1 MSNKIIYLSTFLPR
15 DKKTYYA
22 SKMHNFNFNSA
33 DAFSYSVFCGLA
45 DNLGDELQVIN
56 IPPLGAYPRYNS
68 LIYSRSHKY
77 IDNGIKI
84 NSIANNNMYVYQ
96 YFSIYKNTLRELKQL
111 DVKDSHTLLIY
122 SINIPVIKAAINY
135 RKKLAPKTKIVLIVP
150 DLLEDCMEKSIATKI
165 KMSIIGN
172 MDDIYKEIDG
182 FVFLTEHMN
191 ERVKTNHPYCIMEG
205 IYNSN
210 EIRSQFIDKVSI
222 EKKVFYSGML
232 YEKFGVKTLI
242 DAFCM
247 TKDIN
252 YRLQICGCGELEEY
266 IKQRQVED
274 NRIQFFGLV
283 SREEALKYQSSAT
296 LLVNPRTP
304 EGDFTKYS
312 FPSKN
317 IEYLVSG
324 TPTLIYQLPGIPPEY
339 YKYCYSLSHEQIG
352 VDFLTSKIDEILSLS
367 DEERDSMGRAAH
379 KFIVEKKNAKSQT
392 KKIIKLIND
401 IQ

>member
-1 MSNKIIYLSTFLPR
+1 MSTKIIYLSTFLPR
-15 DKKTYYA
+15 DKKDFYA

-45 DNLGDELQVIN
+45 VNLGTELQIIN

-68 LIYSRSHKY
+68 LIYSSSHKCT
-77 IDNGIKI
+77 DNGVKV
-84 NSIANNNMYVYQ
+84 NSIANSNLYVYQ

-111 DVKDSHTLLIY
+111 DVKENHTLLIY
-122 SINIPVIKAAINY
+122 SINIPVVKAAINY
-135 RKKLAPKTKIVLIVP
+135 RKKYAPKTKIVLIIP
-150 DLLEDCMEKSIATKI
+150 DLLEDCMEKSLASKI
-165 KMSIIGN
+165 KMSIIGS
-172 MDDIYKEIDG
+172 MDDIYKEMDG
-182 FVFLTEHMN
+182 FVFLTEQMN
-191 ERVKTNHPYCIMEG
+191 EKVKTKQPYCIMEG

-210 EIRSQFIDKVSI
+210 ERRIPFINKESA

-232 YEKFGVKTLI
+232 YEKFGVKALV

-247 TKDIN
+247 TTNVD

-266 IKQRQVED
+266 IKQKQAKD
-274 NRIQFFGLV
+274 NRIQFLGLV
-283 SREEALKYQSSAT
+283 SREEALKYQSSAS

-312 FPSKN
+312 FPSKD

-324 TPTLIYQLPGIPPEY
+324 TPTLIYQLPGIPSEY
-339 YKYCYSLSHEQIG
+339 YEYCYSLGPEQVG
-352 VDFLTSKIDEILSLS
+352 VEFLTSKINEILSLS
-367 DEERDSMGRAAH
+367 NEERDSMGRAAH
-379 KFIVEKKNAKSQT
+379 KFIVENKNSKAQT